1 MSPYNVSA
9 FCLKLMRH
17 YDVRKSPSP
26 ATEQMLVCA
35 VSDNARGIYTHMFVV
50 LSEEYFSWSYPT
62 HLFSDIVIH

>member
-50 LSEEYFSWSYPT
+50 LSEEYF
-62 HLFSDIVIH
+62 F